1 MAARSSSSEQSLQV
15 PFGGMALRPAMA
27 LLTRPSRPPL
37 ASARTFHAAVSW
49 FFGASSRPV
58 PWHALQNLATT
69 SAPLRAA
76 PPAAAATAPTPLPS
90 LDADFANQLQAPGDS
105 FVGRSLSAHRPQGQY
120 GSVGHQN
127 LLSPVHLTP
136 SSWLETLAAT
146 VRERCGIINGNIP
159 MDSMTICST
168 LPVAGES

>member
-1 MAARSSSSEQSLQV
+1 GRWPGDLPRIGHVRRPRQCLTAPSRRNEKAARRRLFRDRKWAYRPDISWMAARSSSSEQSLQV

-76 PPAAAATAPTPLPS
+76 PPAAAATAPTPLHS
-90 LDADFANQLQAPGDS
+90 
-105 FVGRSLSAHRPQGQY
+105 
-120 GSVGHQN
+120 
-127 LLSPVHLTP
+127 
-136 SSWLETLAAT
+136 
-146 VRERCGIINGNIP
+146 
-159 MDSMTICST
+159 
-168 LPVAGES
+168 

>member
-1 MAARSSSSEQSLQV
+1 NGAN
-15 PFGGMALRPAMA
+15 ALA
-27 LLTRPSRPPL
+27 LLT
-37 ASARTFHAAVSW
+37 
-49 FFGASSRPV
+49 
-58 PWHALQNLATT
+58 
-69 SAPLRAA
+69 
-76 PPAAAATAPTPLPS
+76 
-90 LDADFANQLQAPGDS
+90 LDADFANRLQTLGDS

-168 LPVAGES
+168 LPVAGESRSEEHTSELQSRENLVCRLLLE